1 MGTHSFFE
9 WWVLAFFQSWNPE
22 GLLLLCSKLF
32 LLSLAHIYTIDRGG
46 DQNMQGIEC
55 YALKIFKIEKTPTP
69 HDWRNFPKN
78 ASNPDFFSYR
88 FPFTIEA
95 TCG

>member
-32 LLSLAHIYTIDRGG
+32 LLSLAHIYTITRGG
-46 DQNMQGIEC
+46 DQNKQGIEC
-55 YALKIFKIEKTPTP
+55 YALKIFMIEKTPTP
-69 HDWRNFPKN
+69 NDRT
-78 ASNPDFFSYR
+78 NPPILILLATR
-88 FPFTIEA
+88 FLSL
-95 TCG
+95 